1 MPILRGFTGDIR
13 TMPPDIYVN
22 EMPVPQQENFTMP
35 DFVLGFVG
43 EFDRGPV
50 NEYLYCSETPTKRM
64 TEILRPVLGEMS
76 DKGCKGNQLLTH
88 LHSARAKKA
97 VFVRILGKGYATA
110 SLTLT
115 DSQQSPAPTL
125 KSVQNIQENMPI
137 YLQ

>member
-50 NEYLYCSETPTKRM
+50 NEYIYCSETPTKDR
-64 TEILRPVLGEMS
+64 
-76 DKGCKGNQLLTH
+76 
-88 LHSARAKKA
+88 
-97 VFVRILGKGYATA
+97 
-110 SLTLT
+110 
-115 DSQQSPAPTL
+115 
-125 KSVQNIQENMPI
+125 KSVV
-137 YLQ
+137 

>member
-50 NEYLYCSETPTKRM
+50 NEYIYCSETPTKRM
-64 TEILRPVLGEMS
+64 TEILRPVLGERN
-76 DKGCKGNQLLTH
+76 DTGYKGNQLLTH

-97 VFVRILGKGYATA
+97 VFV
-110 SLTLT
+110 
-115 DSQQSPAPTL
+115 
-125 KSVQNIQENMPI
+125 
-137 YLQ
+137 